1 MIIQELEVLNELG
14 IHSRV
19 ASRVV
24 RCARNF
30 ESSIIAK
37 KEGKEYDFKSVL
49 GVMTINAKQGESV
62 TIEILG
68 PDEAEAAQEIQ
79 HLFAIKFGEN

>member
-1 MIIQELEVLNELG
+1 MIVQELEVLNELG
-14 IHSRV
+14 IHARV

-24 RCARNF
+24 RCARSF
-30 ESSIIAK
+30 ESSINAK

-49 GVMTINAKQGESV
+49 GVMTINAKHGEVV
-62 TIEILG
+62 TIEIQG
-68 PDEAEAAQEIQ
+68 SDEVEAAQEME

>member
-14 IHSRV
+14 IHARV

-30 ESSIIAK
+30 ESSINAK
-37 KEGKEYDFKSVL
+37 KEGKEYDFKSVI
-49 GVMTINAKQGESV
+49 GVMTINAKRGEFI
-62 TIEILG
+62 TIEIQG
-68 PDEAEAAQEIQ
+68 SDEVEAAKEIQ